1 LRKPGVSPDHQMGN
15 EGSKQQQP
23 KVAAVIVTWNDV
35 EMACGCVRSLIATEY
50 PNLDIIVV
58 DNGSIEPCGE
68 RIKERYPQ
76 IDLIVLP
83 QNRGFTGGSNAG
95 LRRGVEKGADYVQL
109 YNNDIVVETNTVSLL
124 VDAFERYPDAGVT
137 SPVLLAPDHDS
148 KHEQVMFYRGSL
160 DRTAARHDHD
170 LVGVPYAS
178 RPWPDIESPF
188 VPFCATMLKTD
199 ALRRVGYLDET
210 LGTCWEDFDMCVR
223 LGDAGYRIMTI
234 GAARVVHYHGKT
246 TGRASPYITYY
257 VTRNRLICLFRHNS
271 VPTILRRAPYIAR
284 SFTWQVRS
292 FGFSNWDCQRAFALG
307 WRDFVLGRR
316 GESPIAQQ
324 MRRKDRAQA
333 HK

>member
-1 LRKPGVSPDHQMGN
+1 MGN
-15 EGSKQQQP
+15 EGSKQQPP
-23 KVAAVIVTWNDV
+23 KVAAVVVTWNDV
-35 EMACGCVRSLIATEY
+35 EMACGCVRSLIETGY

-58 DNGSIEPCGE
+58 DNGSVEPCGE
-68 RIKERYPQ
+68 RIKERFPQ
-76 IDLIVLP
+76 IELVVLP

-109 YNNDIVVETNTVSLL
+109 YNNDIVVEPNTVSLL
-124 VDAFERYPDAGVT
+124 VEAFDRYPDAGVT
-137 SPVLLAPDHDS
+137 SPLLLGTNQNG
-148 KHEQVMFYRGSL
+148 KHEPVMFYMGHL
-160 DRTAARHDHD
+160 DRETARHDHEP
-170 LVGVPYAS
+170 VNVPYAS
-178 RPWPDIESPF
+178 RSWPDIESPF
-188 VPFCATMLKTD
+188 VPFCATMFKAD

-223 LGDAGYRIMTI
+223 LSDAGYRIMTI
-234 GAARVVHYHGKT
+234 GSARAVHFHGKT

-257 VTRNRLICLFRHNS
+257 MTRNRLICLFRHNS
-271 VPTILRRAPYIAR
+271 VPAVLRRAPLIAR
-284 SFTWQVRS
+284 SFTWQMRR
-292 FGFSNWDCQRAFALG
+292 FGVFNWDCQRAFVLG